1 MMSQI
6 IAEVV
11 FRICRIC
18 KKGCSF
24 KMAFLCKLSGHC
36 EGLQPLFIKG
46 DALSISL
53 LVLIIMLYVDCIDI
67 RGKAHD

>member
-1 MMSQI
+1 
-6 IAEVV
+6 
-11 FRICRIC
+11 
-18 KKGCSF
+18 
-24 KMAFLCKLSGHC
+24 MAFLCKLSGHC